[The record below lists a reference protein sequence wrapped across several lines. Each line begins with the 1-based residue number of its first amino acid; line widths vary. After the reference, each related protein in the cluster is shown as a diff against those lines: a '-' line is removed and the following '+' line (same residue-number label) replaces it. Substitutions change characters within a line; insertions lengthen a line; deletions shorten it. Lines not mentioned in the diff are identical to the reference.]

1 MICYIALEQCSWYD
15 NLMVQG
21 KDKFEKISKEEK
33 ISLMFD
39 LINSFRIVR
48 SPLETALFLQD
59 LLTAKEI
66 RNLSIRLRIAK
77 LLLVGKNQREII
89 DELHTSF
96 ATINK
101 VKVWINQGGDGF
113 KNVIGKLPLKWDIPK
128 KLPRGPIEYHLPQTL
143 IALAQYGVARNQD
156 KKVMKFVQA
165 IDDKKELDRGLQKIF
180 DEYYKERALEQK
192 SLVAKSKFKEKIKRP
207 E

>member
-1 MICYIALEQCSWYD
+1 
-15 NLMVQG
+15 MVQS
-21 KDKFEKISKEEK
+21 KEKFERLSKEEK

-48 SPLETALFLQD
+48 SPLETAVFLQD
-59 LLTAKEI
+59 LLTANEI

-77 LLLVGKNQREII
+77 LLLFGKNQREII

-101 VKVWINQGGDGF
+101 VKVWIDRGGEGF
-113 KNVIGKLPLKWDIPK
+113 KNVIGELPLKWDIPK
-128 KLPRGPIEYHLPQTL
+128 KLPRGPLEYHLPQAL
-143 IALAQYGVARNQD
+143 IALVKYGVASSQD
-156 KKVMKFVQA
+156 KKVEKFLQA
-165 IDDKKELDRGLQKIF
+165 VNNKKILDRSLQKIF
-180 DEYYKERALEQK
+180 DEYYKEQKLERK
-192 SLVAKSKFKEKIKRP
+192 SIETQSKFKAKITRP